1 MSRLGHSPFALLN
14 FFTWEKFT
22 ETVRE
27 NYRFPLFSMP
37 SDFINSFAAQVPLF
51 IIAAKY
57 GAASVAGYALVLRV
71 LAGPIGL
78 LANSVLAAFKDEAG
92 RAYREVGSCIAA
104 YRYTFRSL
112 FILAIVPFSVLFV
125 FGKQLV
131 VWGFGDAWV
140 DAGTYAE
147 ILAPMFFMKFI
158 ASPLS
163 YTLYIA
169 NKQVHDLAWQIGLLT
184 MTWVAFYFS
193 GSLEAAVT
201 AYSAG
206 YTLFYVIYLALSY
219 LSLIHI

>member
-1 MSRLGHSPFALLN
+1 M
-14 FFTWEKFT
+14 
-22 ETVRE
+22 
-27 NYRFPLFSMP
+27 
-37 SDFINSFAAQVPLF
+37 
-51 IIAAKY
+51 
-57 GAASVAGYALVLRV
+57 
-71 LAGPIGL
+71 
-78 LANSVLAAFKDEAG
+78 
-92 RAYREVGSCIAA
+92 
-104 YRYTFRSL
+104 
-112 FILAIVPFSVLFV
+112 LFV

-219 LSLIHI
+219 WAAHGDKA